1 MMLYCFLAG
10 LVFASSYCS
19 AQVSLNTLN
28 NRIEV
33 LEKELEHGGR
43 QSQSLSLNS
52 KSHWLLPSFHHVS
65 RVAIPFLFLSN
76 LLSRR
81 LSIRNVISAS
91 QCKYSCVESWTLA
104 RQENLHKIRCTKI
117 TCDGRRE
124 KHYSLRSS
132 GSRIEQDHGRVGEL
146 R

>member
-43 QSQSLSLNS
+43 QGQSLSLNS
-52 KSHWLLPSFHHVS
+52 KSHWLLLSFHHVFHMA
-65 RVAIPFLFLSN
+65 RPFLFLSN
-76 LLSRR
+76 FLPGG
-81 LSIRNVISAS
+81 LSIRAVISALNTS
-91 QCKYSCVESWTLA
+91 GHVSSHGPSPNRDES
-104 RQENLHKIRCTKI
+104 NLYKVRYTKI
-117 TCDGRRE
+117 TCDGRQEER
-124 KHYSLRSS
+124 
-132 GSRIEQDHGRVGEL
+132 
-146 R
+146 